1 MCQNIE
7 ERIHIVD
14 CHEAAS
20 VFNEYIRRNLKFFE
34 PKDFEDTVDFDLKY
48 EIDNLGKLG
57 NLSSIRKLDD
67 KNRTRLEFIL
77 SHLKV

>member
-1 MCQNIE
+1 VGCF
-7 ERIHIVD
+7 HIID

-34 PKDFEDTVDFDLKY
+34 PKDFEGTVDFDLKY
-48 EIDNLGKLG
+48 EIDNLD
-57 NLSSIRKLDD
+57 NLNNSSSIRKLDD
-67 KNRTRLEFIL
+67 VKRTQLDFIL

>member
-48 EIDNLGKLG
+48 EIDNLG
-57 NLSSIRKLDD
+57 NLNNSSSIRKLDD
-67 KNRTRLEFIL
+67 VKRMQLDFIL
-77 SHLKV
+77 SHLKM